1 MHTIR
6 RYSNRKLYDLNESHY
21 VTLLDLAVEIR
32 KGDEVLVVDHATGQ
46 DITAQTLA
54 QAIYVEELKE
64 PRVSTAL
71 LVQAIREGCPKK
83 MSSGSECS
91 KQG

>member
-6 RYSNRKLYDLNESHY
+6 RYTNRKLYDVDESHY
-21 VTLLDLAVEIR
+21 VTLLDLAVAVR
-32 KGDEVLVVDHATGQ
+32 KGDDVLVVDHASGQ
-46 DITAQTLA
+46 NITAQTLA

-71 LVQAIREGCPKK
+71 LVKAIREGRPSATPAISCTAAD
-83 MSSGSECS
+83 
-91 KQG
+91 

>member
-6 RYSNRKLYDLNESHY
+6 RYSNRKLYDTNESHY
-21 VTLLDLAVEIR
+21 VTLLDLAVAVR
-32 KGDEVLVVDHATGQ
+32 KGDDVLVVDHASGQ

-71 LVQAIREGCPKK
+71 LVQAIREGRPKT
-83 MSSGSECS
+83 MPAASAA
-91 KQG
+91 